1 MRRRPTFTR
10 ADRLG
15 TLMRDEVERVV
26 DFELTSSVA
35 RQVQVT
41 DAVLAPDL
49 GHLRVRYVLRQ
60 GDDPSD
66 KAQEALDRVAGYVAR
81 SLSESLQ
88 LHRAPR
94 VVFSF
99 DKEFVRLRKV
109 RELLEAGAGQSGAG
123 ASAPGSE
130 AVAAADSGLATDS
143 SAPPA
148 DSVSLEPDE
157 AAQRG
162 DGAA

>member
-49 GHLRVRYVLRQ
+49 GHLRVRYVMRQ
-60 GDDPSD
+60 GDDPSE

-81 SLSESLQ
+81 SLAESLQ
-88 LHRAPR
+88 LNRSPR

-109 RELLEAGAGQSGAG
+109 RALLDARAAEEAASGATPTSEAVPTAGAG
-123 ASAPGSE
+123 PGTDT
-130 AVAAADSGLATDS
+130 AAT
-143 SAPPA
+143 
-148 DSVSLEPDE
+148 EPQ
-157 AAQRG
+157 AAQNG